1 MRARQPGSNLFAV
14 PPQRRFAHASRPAR
28 VQPATDSKMDLQKI
42 KALIDLL
49 AESPLA
55 RLEVIEGDERVKLVK
70 AKRRGK
76 RAGAASGDERA
87 AAMPAPHAQEARVTK
102 EAQAPLTEP
111 VQSIDAT
118 HTSAA
123 TAHEPKLVCAP
134 MFGVVH
140 LTPAPGEAPFVN
152 LGDAIEEGQV
162 LCTIEA
168 MKMFNA
174 IESEVS
180 GAVLEILVA
189 PGGEVESGQPLFRI
203 G

>member
-1 MRARQPGSNLFAV
+1 
-14 PPQRRFAHASRPAR
+14 
-28 VQPATDSKMDLQKI
+28 MDLQKI

-55 RLEVIEGDERVKLVK
+55 KLEVIEGDERVKLVK

-76 RAGAASGDERA
+76 RTGAPSGDERA
-87 AAMPAPHAQEARVTK
+87 VAMPASHAQEVHG
-102 EAQAPLTEP
+102 AQAPLAESAQ
-111 VQSIDAT
+111 QSIDAT
-118 HTSAA
+118 RAASAIVN
-123 TAHEPKLVCAP
+123 EPKLVRAP

-152 LGDAIEEGQV
+152 LGDTIEEGQV

-174 IESEVS
+174 IESELS

-189 PGGEVESGQPLFRI
+189 PGSEVESGQPLFRI

>member
-1 MRARQPGSNLFAV
+1 
-14 PPQRRFAHASRPAR
+14 
-28 VQPATDSKMDLQKI
+28 MDLQKI

-49 AESPLA
+49 ADSPLA
-55 RLEVIEGDERVKLVK
+55 KLEVIEGEERVKLVK

-76 RAGAASGDERA
+76 RAAAPSGDERVAVTSTPGTQGTQVSQGAQSPLAEPAQCVDTPQA
-87 AAMPAPHAQEARVTK
+87 A
-102 EAQAPLTEP
+102 
-111 VQSIDAT
+111 
-118 HTSAA
+118 SAA
-123 TAHEPKLVCAP
+123 LATANEPQLVRAP

-152 LGDAIEEGQV
+152 TGDTIKEGQV

-174 IESEVS
+174 IESELS

-189 PGGEVESGQPLFRI
+189 PGSEVESGQPLFRI

>member
-1 MRARQPGSNLFAV
+1 
-14 PPQRRFAHASRPAR
+14 
-28 VQPATDSKMDLQKI
+28 MDLQKI

-49 AESPLA
+49 ADSPLA
-55 RLEVIEGDERVKLVK
+55 KLEVIEGEERVKLVK

-76 RAGAASGDERA
+76 LAEAPSGDERVAVTSTSCTQGSQGAQSPLAGPAQSVGIPQA
-87 AAMPAPHAQEARVTK
+87 APATSG
-102 EAQAPLTEP
+102 EP
-111 VQSIDAT
+111 Q
-118 HTSAA
+118 
-123 TAHEPKLVCAP
+123 LVRAP

-140 LTPAPGEAPFVN
+140 LTPAPGEVPFVN
-152 LGDAIEEGQV
+152 PGDTIKEGQV

-174 IESEVS
+174 IESELS

-189 PGGEVESGQPLFRI
+189 PGSEVESGQPLFRI

>member
-1 MRARQPGSNLFAV
+1 
-14 PPQRRFAHASRPAR
+14 
-28 VQPATDSKMDLQKI
+28 MDLQKI

-55 RLEVIEGDERVKLVK
+55 KLEVIEGEERVKLVK

-76 RAGAASGDERA
+76 RAAAASSEEGAATA
-87 AAMPAPHAQEARVTK
+87 AA
-102 EAQAPLTEP
+102 AQAQGTQTRAP
-111 VQSIDAT
+111 VQGVDTTRTIPAVST
-118 HTSAA
+118 TSA
-123 TAHEPKLVCAP
+123 TAHEPQLVRAP

-152 LGDAIEEGQV
+152 PGDTIEEGRV

-174 IESEVS
+174 IESEFS
-180 GAVLEILVA
+180 GAVREILVS
-189 PGGEVESGQPLFRI
+189 PGSEVESGQPLFRI

>member
-1 MRARQPGSNLFAV
+1 
-14 PPQRRFAHASRPAR
+14 
-28 VQPATDSKMDLQKI
+28 MDLQKI

-49 AESPLA
+49 ADSPLA
-55 RLEVIEGDERVKLVK
+55 KLEVIEGEERVKLVK

-76 RAGAASGDERA
+76 QVEAPSGDERVAVTSTSGTQGTQGSQGAQSPLAEPAQSVDAPQA
-87 AAMPAPHAQEARVTK
+87 APAT
-102 EAQAPLTEP
+102 TSEP
-111 VQSIDAT
+111 Q
-118 HTSAA
+118 
-123 TAHEPKLVCAP
+123 LVRAP

-152 LGDAIEEGQV
+152 AGDTIKEGQV

-174 IESEVS
+174 IESELS

>member
-1 MRARQPGSNLFAV
+1 
-14 PPQRRFAHASRPAR
+14 
-28 VQPATDSKMDLQKI
+28 MDLQKI

-49 AESPLA
+49 ADSPLA
-55 RLEVIEGDERVKLVK
+55 KLEVIEGEERVKLVK

-76 RAGAASGDERA
+76 RAEAPAGDERA
-87 AAMPAPHAQEARVTK
+87 AVTSAPASQGSQVAQSPPGEPAPSVDIPQA
-102 EAQAPLTEP
+102 AQAIASEP
-111 VQSIDAT
+111 Q
-118 HTSAA
+118 
-123 TAHEPKLVCAP
+123 LVRAP

-152 LGDAIEEGQV
+152 PGDTIKEGQV

-174 IESEVS
+174 IESELS

-189 PGGEVESGQPLFRI
+189 PGSEVESGQPLFRI

>member
-1 MRARQPGSNLFAV
+1 
-14 PPQRRFAHASRPAR
+14 
-28 VQPATDSKMDLQKI
+28 MDLQKI

-49 AESPLA
+49 ADSPLA
-55 RLEVIEGDERVKLVK
+55 KLEVIEGEERVKLVK

-76 RAGAASGDERA
+76 QVEAPSGDERVAVTSTSGAQGSQGTQSPLAEPAQSVDAPQA
-87 AAMPAPHAQEARVTK
+87 APAT
-102 EAQAPLTEP
+102 TSEP
-111 VQSIDAT
+111 R
-118 HTSAA
+118 
-123 TAHEPKLVCAP
+123 LVRAP

-152 LGDAIEEGQV
+152 TGDTIKEGQV

-174 IESEVS
+174 IESELS
-180 GAVLEILVA
+180 GAVLEVLVA
-189 PGGEVESGQPLFRI
+189 PGSEVESGQPLFRI

>member
-1 MRARQPGSNLFAV
+1 
-14 PPQRRFAHASRPAR
+14 
-28 VQPATDSKMDLQKI
+28 MDLQKI

-49 AESPLA
+49 ADSPLA
-55 RLEVIEGDERVKLVK
+55 KLEVIEGEERVKLVK

-76 RAGAASGDERA
+76 RAEAPSGDERVAVASTPGTQRSQGAQSPLAEPAQSFDAPNA
-87 AAMPAPHAQEARVTK
+87 AP
-102 EAQAPLTEP
+102 
-111 VQSIDAT
+111 
-118 HTSAA
+118 A
-123 TAHEPKLVCAP
+123 TASEPQLVRAP

-152 LGDAIEEGQV
+152 TGDTIKEGQV

-174 IESEVS
+174 IESELS
-180 GAVLEILVA
+180 GAVLEVLVA
-189 PGGEVESGQPLFRI
+189 PGSEVESGQPLFRI

>member
-1 MRARQPGSNLFAV
+1 
-14 PPQRRFAHASRPAR
+14 
-28 VQPATDSKMDLQKI
+28 MDLQKI

-55 RLEVIEGDERVKLVK
+55 KLEVIEGDERVKLVK

-76 RAGAASGDERA
+76 RATASSGDERVA
-87 AAMPAPHAQEARVTK
+87 TTSARDVQGAK
-102 EAQAPLTEP
+102 GAQAPLAEP
-111 VQSIDAT
+111 ASSVDPTRAASAT
-118 HTSAA
+118 SVAAPAPALA
-123 TAHEPKLVCAP
+123 TAKEPQLVRAP

-152 LGDAIEEGQV
+152 PGDTINEGQV

-174 IESEVS
+174 IESELS
-180 GAVLEILVA
+180 GAILEILVA
-189 PGGEVESGQPLFRI
+189 PGSEVESGQPLFRI

>member
-1 MRARQPGSNLFAV
+1 M
-14 PPQRRFAHASRPAR
+14 
-28 VQPATDSKMDLQKI
+28 QPATDSKMDLQKI

-49 AESPLA
+49 ADSPLA

-76 RAGAASGDERA
+76 RDAAHPSTADLA
-87 AAMPAPHAQEARVTK
+87 ANRTAVPAMVHAEEAAHTNAQPSPAPSIAKELHCAR
-102 EAQAPLTEP
+102 
-111 VQSIDAT
+111 
-118 HTSAA
+118 
-123 TAHEPKLVCAP
+123 AP

-140 LTPAPGEAPFVN
+140 LTPAPGEPPFVQP
-152 LGDAIEEGQV
+152 GDTVEQGQV

-180 GAVLEILVA
+180 GTVVEILVA
-189 PGGEVESGQPLFRI
+189 AGSEVESGQPLFRI

>member
-1 MRARQPGSNLFAV
+1 
-14 PPQRRFAHASRPAR
+14 
-28 VQPATDSKMDLQKI
+28 MDLQKI

-49 AESPLA
+49 ADSPLA
-55 RLEVIEGDERVKLVK
+55 KLEVIEGEERVKLVK

-76 RAGAASGDERA
+76 RAEAPSGDERVAVASTPGTQGTQGSQGAQSPLAEPAQSVDAPQA
-87 AAMPAPHAQEARVTK
+87 APAT
-102 EAQAPLTEP
+102 TSEP
-111 VQSIDAT
+111 Q
-118 HTSAA
+118 
-123 TAHEPKLVCAP
+123 LVRAP

-152 LGDAIEEGQV
+152 TGDTIKEGQV

-174 IESEVS
+174 IESELS
-180 GAVLEILVA
+180 GVVLEILVA
-189 PGGEVESGQPLFRI
+189 PGSEVESGQPLFRI

>member
-1 MRARQPGSNLFAV
+1 
-14 PPQRRFAHASRPAR
+14 
-28 VQPATDSKMDLQKI
+28 MDLQKI

-49 AESPLA
+49 ADSPLA
-55 RLEVIEGDERVKLVK
+55 KLEVIEGEERVKLVK

-76 RAGAASGDERA
+76 RAEAPSGDERIAVTSTPGTQGTQGSQGAQSPLAEPAQSVDAPQA
-87 AAMPAPHAQEARVTK
+87 APAT
-102 EAQAPLTEP
+102 TSEP
-111 VQSIDAT
+111 R
-118 HTSAA
+118 
-123 TAHEPKLVCAP
+123 LVRAP

-152 LGDAIEEGQV
+152 TGDAIKEGQV

-174 IESEVS
+174 IESELS

-189 PGGEVESGQPLFRI
+189 PGSEVESGQPLFRI

>member
-1 MRARQPGSNLFAV
+1 
-14 PPQRRFAHASRPAR
+14 
-28 VQPATDSKMDLQKI
+28 MDLQKI

-49 AESPLA
+49 ADSPLA
-55 RLEVIEGDERVKLVK
+55 KLEVIEGEERVKLVK

-76 RAGAASGDERA
+76 RADARAGGERA
-87 AAMPAPHAQEARVTK
+87 AATSTPGLQGSQGAQEVRG
-102 EAQAPLTEP
+102 AQAPLAEP
-111 VQSIDAT
+111 AQSVDT
-118 HTSAA
+118 PQAA
-123 TAHEPKLVCAP
+123 PP

-152 LGDAIEEGQV
+152 PGDTIEEGQV

-174 IESEVS
+174 IESELS

-189 PGGEVESGQPLFRI
+189 PGSEVESGQPLFRI

>member
-1 MRARQPGSNLFAV
+1 
-14 PPQRRFAHASRPAR
+14 
-28 VQPATDSKMDLQKI
+28 MDLQKI

-49 AESPLA
+49 ADSPLA
-55 RLEVIEGDERVKLVK
+55 KLEVIEGDERVKLVK

-76 RAGAASGDERA
+76 RTGASSNDERA
-87 AAMPAPHAQEARVTK
+87 AAMPASHAQEAK
-102 EAQAPLTEP
+102 EAQAPLAGP
-111 VQSIDAT
+111 AQQSIDAT
-118 HTSAA
+118 RAASAIVN
-123 TAHEPKLVCAP
+123 EPKLVRAP

-152 LGDAIEEGQV
+152 LGDTIEEGQV

-174 IESEVS
+174 IESELS

-189 PGGEVESGQPLFRI
+189 PGSEVESGQPLFRI

>member
-1 MRARQPGSNLFAV
+1 
-14 PPQRRFAHASRPAR
+14 
-28 VQPATDSKMDLQKI
+28 MDLQKI

-76 RAGAASGDERA
+76 RAGAPSGDERA
-87 AAMPAPHAQEARVTK
+87 AAMPAPHAQEARGTK
-102 EAQAPLTEP
+102 GAQSPLAEP
-111 VQSIDAT
+111 VQSIGAT
-118 HTSAA
+118 LTSPA
-123 TAHEPKLVCAP
+123 TAHESKLVCAP

-140 LTPAPGEAPFVN
+140 LTPAPGEGPFVN
-152 LGDAIEEGQV
+152 LGDTIEEGQV

>member
-1 MRARQPGSNLFAV
+1 
-14 PPQRRFAHASRPAR
+14 
-28 VQPATDSKMDLQKI
+28 MDLQKI

-49 AESPLA
+49 ADSPLA
-55 RLEVIEGDERVKLVK
+55 KLEVIEGEERVKLVK

-76 RAGAASGDERA
+76 RADAPSGDEHVPVRSTPGTQGSQGA
-87 AAMPAPHAQEARVTK
+87 QSPHAGPSPSIDTPKAAPTTAS
-102 EAQAPLTEP
+102 EAQ
-111 VQSIDAT
+111 
-118 HTSAA
+118 
-123 TAHEPKLVCAP
+123 LVRAP

-152 LGDAIEEGQV
+152 PGDKIKEGQV

-174 IESEVS
+174 IESELS
-180 GAVLEILVA
+180 GAVVEILVA
-189 PGGEVESGQPLFRI
+189 PGSEVESGQPLFRI

>member
-1 MRARQPGSNLFAV
+1 
-14 PPQRRFAHASRPAR
+14 
-28 VQPATDSKMDLQKI
+28 MDLQKI

-49 AESPLA
+49 ADSPLA
-55 RLEVIEGDERVKLVK
+55 KLEVIEGDERVKLVK

-76 RAGAASGDERA
+76 RAEAPSGDERA
-87 AAMPAPHAQEARVTK
+87 AVTSTSGTQGSQGAQSPHAEP
-102 EAQAPLTEP
+102 AQSVDTPQAAP
-111 VQSIDAT
+111 
-118 HTSAA
+118 A
-123 TAHEPKLVCAP
+123 TASEPQLVRAP

-152 LGDAIEEGQV
+152 TGDTIKEGQV

-174 IESEVS
+174 IESELS

-189 PGGEVESGQPLFRI
+189 PGSEVESGQPLFRI

>member
-1 MRARQPGSNLFAV
+1 
-14 PPQRRFAHASRPAR
+14 
-28 VQPATDSKMDLQKI
+28 MDLQKI

-49 AESPLA
+49 ADSPLA
-55 RLEVIEGDERVKLVK
+55 KLEVIEGEERVKLVK

-76 RAGAASGDERA
+76 RADAPSGDEPLPTTSAPRNQGPQGAPAPLAEPAQSADAPPAPA
-87 AAMPAPHAQEARVTK
+87 AAS
-102 EAQAPLTEP
+102 EP
-111 VQSIDAT
+111 Q
-118 HTSAA
+118 
-123 TAHEPKLVCAP
+123 LVRAP

-152 LGDAIEEGQV
+152 PGDTIKEGQV

-174 IESEVS
+174 IESELS

-189 PGGEVESGQPLFRI
+189 PGSEVESGQPLFRI